1 MIELP
6 DFRTSSDNSIIV
18 DIITGD
24 ANFFLVNEAE
34 LTILIPK
41 GLTTYKEVGLYQV
54 EIVVHDER
62 DTQITET
69 YFIEIL
75 VAESDCGP

>member
-6 DFRTSSDNSIIV
+6 EFRASSGNSIIV
-18 DIITGD
+18 DIVTGN
-24 ANFFLVNEAE
+24 ANFILVNEAE

-54 EIVVHDER
+54 EIVVNDEEE
-62 DTQITET
+62 TQITET
-69 YFIEIL
+69 YLIEIL